1 MNINDKIEEIR
12 NKPEH
17 IKIRYVWGSV
27 AISMIIIIIIWIFSW
42 QAAPQEKKAADDN
55 FGKLKNNF
63 EELNKSADDV
73 KNLAPS
79 LKSAL
84 ENIPQ
89 EQSPTDQPP
98 SEIQQ

>member
-1 MNINDKIEEIR
+1 VNLNIHDKIEEIR

-27 AISMIIIIIIWIFSW
+27 AVSMLFIIIIWIFSW
-42 QAAPQEKKAADDN
+42 QGASPEKKTDDS

-63 EELNKSADDV
+63 EELNKSVDDV
-73 KNLAPS
+73 KNIAPS
-79 LKSAL
+79 LQSAL
-84 ENIPQ
+84 ENASENQ
-89 EQSPTDQPP
+89 LP